1 MIHKD
6 TKDVITRTEALIIA
20 FGWKGGTIHQI
31 AEETGCD
38 AHELIYTP
46 TNEWELSYKEG
57 WFSYQTC
64 SLEYN
69 QENIAPSRKGNLKFW
84 IGVSAGVQTAIKLK
98 QETPKKF

>member
-6 TKDVITRTEALIIA
+6 TNDVVTRTEALMLA

-38 AHELIYTP
+38 AHDLIYKP
-46 TNEWELSYKEG
+46 AEG
-57 WFSYQTC
+57 WNNDNAGGWFAYSTN
-64 SLEYN
+64 SLEFN
-69 QENIAPSRKGNLKFW
+69 QKVITPKRKGNLQFW
-84 IGVSAGVQTAIKLK
+84 IGVAGGVQTALKLK